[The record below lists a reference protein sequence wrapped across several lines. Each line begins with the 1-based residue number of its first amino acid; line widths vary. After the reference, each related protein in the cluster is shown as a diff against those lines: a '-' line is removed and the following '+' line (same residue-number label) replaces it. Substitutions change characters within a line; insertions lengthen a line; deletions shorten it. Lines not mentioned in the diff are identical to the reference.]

1 MCIIL
6 KQWEHVR
13 LPVVS
18 HFLSQVPL
26 MHISVKD
33 IVADVGFCSL
43 HELDVNVPL
52 VDVKLYCSIGP
63 DGGFFQ

>member
-1 MCIIL
+1 
-6 KQWEHVR
+6 
-13 LPVVS
+13 
-18 HFLSQVPL
+18 

-52 VDVKLYCSIGP
+52 VDVKIIL
-63 DGGFFQ
+63 QHWA